1 MLMAKKTLKQRIV
14 EASLILF
21 QQDGYHGVTVDRIVE
36 YIGASKGGFYHNFK
50 SKDELLY
57 EIHDVFISYVIKKSQ
72 QAYDQYDTPITKLC
86 AMVQTLTEV
95 FDVYQAHITVFYEES
110 ASLPEVYSEIIHKK
124 RKQYRDILQKVVVEG
139 QKNNDFRSELPS
151 TIVTMAI
158 VGMINWTYKWYKQ
171 TGPLTMEEITE
182 IFTDM
187 ILRSLV
193 TEQAMEE
200 AIQFMLTTKPVIET
214 GFINK

>member
-1 MLMAKKTLKQRIV
+1 MPMVKKTLKQRIV
-14 EASLILF
+14 DASVVLF
-21 QQDGYHGVTVDRIVE
+21 QQDGYHNVTVDRIVE

-57 EIHDVFISYVIKKSQ
+57 EIHDVFISYVIKQSQ
-72 QAYDQYDTPITKLC
+72 DAYDKYDTPITRLC
-86 AMVQTLTEV
+86 AMLQTLTQV
-95 FDVYQAHITVFYEES
+95 FDMYQAHITVFFMRK
-110 ASLPEVYSEIIHKK
+110 AVHFQRNIVKLFIKK
-124 RKQYRDILQKVVVEG
+124 RDQYRDILQKVIGEG
-139 QKNNDFRSELPS
+139 QQTKDFRTELPC

-182 IFTDM
+182 VFTDM
-187 ILRSLV
+187 VLRAIV

-200 AIQFMLTTKPVIET
+200 AKQFMVK
-214 GFINK
+214 G

>member
-1 MLMAKKTLKQRIV
+1 MPMVKKTLKQRIV
-14 EASLILF
+14 DASVVLF
-21 QQDGYHGVTVDRIVE
+21 QQDGYHNVTVDRIVE

-57 EIHDVFISYVIKKSQ
+57 EIHDVFISYVIKQSQ
-72 QAYDQYDTPITKLC
+72 DAYDKYDTPITRLC
-86 AMVQTLTEV
+86 AMLQTLTQV
-95 FDVYQAHITVFYEES
+95 FDMYQAHITVFYEES
-110 ASLPEVYSEIIHKK
+110 RSLQRNIVKLFIKK
-124 RKQYRDILQKVVVEG
+124 DQYRDILQKVIGEG
-139 QKNNDFRSELPS
+139 QQTKDFRTELPC

-182 IFTDM
+182 VFTDM
-187 ILRSLV
+187 VLRAIV

-200 AIQFMLTTKPVIET
+200 AKQFMVK
-214 GFINK
+214 G

>member
-1 MLMAKKTLKQRIV
+1 M
-14 EASLILF
+14 LF
-21 QQDGYHGVTVDRIVE
+21 QQDGYHNVTVDRIVE

-57 EIHDVFISYVIKKSQ
+57 EVHDVFISYVIKQSQ
-72 QAYDQYDTPITKLC
+72 EAYDKYDTPIKRLC
-86 AMVQTLTEV
+86 AMLQTLTQV

-110 ASLPEVYSEIIHKK
+110 RSLSEEYSAIIHKK
-124 RKQYRDILQKVVVEG
+124 RDQYREILQKVIEEG
-139 QKNNDFRSELPS
+139 QQTKDFRSELPC

-158 VGMINWTYKWYKQ
+158 VGMINWTYMWFKQ

-182 IFTDM
+182 VFTDM
-187 ILRSLV
+187 ILRAIV

-200 AIQFMLTTKPVIET
+200 ATQFMVKVKPEENA
-214 GFINK
+214 GFINL

>member
-1 MLMAKKTLKQRIV
+1 MLMVKKTLKQRIV
-14 EASLILF
+14 EASVILF

-57 EIHDVFISYVIKKSQ
+57 EIHNVFISYVIQQSQ
-72 QAYDQYDTPITKLC
+72 QAYDQYDTPITRLC

-110 ASLPEVYSEIIHKK
+110 GSLPEAYSERIHKK
-124 RKQYRDILQKVVVEG
+124 RNQYRRILQKVIVEG
-139 QKNNDFRSELPS
+139 QQTNDFRSELPS

-182 IFTDM
+182 VFTDM
-187 ILRSLV
+187 ILRSIV
-193 TEQAMEE
+193 TEQAREE
-200 AIQFMLTTKPVIET
+200 ATQFMLTMKPALET
-214 GFINK
+214 GFIKH

>member
-1 MLMAKKTLKQRIV
+1 MPMVKKTLKQRIV

-72 QAYDQYDTPITKLC
+72 EAYDQYDTPITKLC
-86 AMVQTLTEV
+86 AMLQALTQV
-95 FDVYQAHITVFYEES
+95 FDVYKAHITVFYEES
-110 ASLPEVYSEIIHKK
+110 GSLSEMYSKLIHKK
-124 RKQYRDILQKVVVEG
+124 RRQYREILEKVIVEG
-139 QKNNDFRSELPS
+139 QQSKDFRSELPS

-171 TGPLTMEEITE
+171 SGPLTMDEITVV
-182 IFTDM
+182 FTDM
-187 ILRSLV
+187 VLRSIV
-193 TEQAMEE
+193 TEQARQE
-200 AIQFMLTTKPVIET
+200 ATQFMLKMRPEIET
-214 GFINK
+214 GFIN